1 MKTRFHSTR
10 KKVNQIIIS
19 ALIVSGFFLLILICE
34 QKISEAN
41 ETPESAIVS
50 LKTRGRLKE
59 AMELVDEYISN
70 CSTNEAFSWGYN
82 EKGGVFTLMGE
93 YTKAIYAFQDRKG

>member
-1 MKTRFHSTR
+1 MKEQFYSIR
-10 KKVNQIIIS
+10 KNLNQIIPC
-19 ALIVSGFFLLILICE
+19 ALIISGFFLSILICE
-34 QKISEAN
+34 QKVSEAN

-50 LKTRGRLKE
+50 LKTHGRLNE

-93 YTKAIYAFQDRKG
+93 YTKAIYAYQES